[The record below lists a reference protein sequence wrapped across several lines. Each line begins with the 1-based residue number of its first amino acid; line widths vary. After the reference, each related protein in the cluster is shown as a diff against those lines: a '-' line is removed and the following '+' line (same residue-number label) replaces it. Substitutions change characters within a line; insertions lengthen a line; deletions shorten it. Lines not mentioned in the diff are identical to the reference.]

1 MKIKGT
7 SVAVQWLEIC
17 ASIAGGTGSILARG
31 TKIPHAE
38 QHGQNIN
45 KQTKSLTLLMIK
57 RLLRYHS
64 FPIKMAVSDSLIIYY
79 FGKAVEKHSYFVVG
93 L

>member
-1 MKIKGT
+1 MVRT
-7 SVAVQWLEIC
+7 PC
-17 ASIAGGTGSILARG
+17 FHAGDTGSVPGQG

-38 QHGQNIN
+38 QRGQNIN

-64 FPIKMAVSDSLIIYY
+64 FPIKMTVSDSLIIYY
-79 FGKAVEKHSYFVVG
+79 FSKAVEKHSYFVVG

>member
-1 MKIKGT
+1 MLPCRGHG
-7 SVAVQWLEIC
+7 SVPGQ
-17 ASIAGGTGSILARG
+17 G